1 MIILVNIFLNKQ
13 YYNNIFDYV
22 IDNIYLEKELKDI
35 LLCIKELYTKFPN
48 KESFSIDSLQLF
60 FFSNFSIRE
69 KDRSAYEAI
78 FAQCR
83 GLPVDE
89 DIVEATIASLRTKA
103 GAGKLALA
111 AMAVAEGKEPVEH
124 LRQFYEELDSV
135 QEPTNDSNDFVTQDL
150 NTLYDETVST
160 PGLRWRLEALN
171 RSLGS
176 LRKGDFGFI
185 FARPETGKTTFLASE
200 VSFFATQ
207 LGDSGKTV
215 LWFNNEEQGSKVALR
230 CYQAALGK
238 TLHELMS
245 DRSGNAEE
253 YAMLGGRNIRIYD
266 SAAIHRS
273 TVEKLAQQTNPGL
286 IVFDQIDKIKGF
298 DGDREDLRLGS
309 IYIWARELAKQYC
322 PVIGVSQASGEAEG
336 VKYLHMDHCANAKT
350 SKQAEADWILG
361 IGTTHDPDYQ
371 HIRYLSICK
380 NKLQGDSDTDP
391 NLRHGRM
398 DVEIQPTVA
407 RYKDLM
413 RTA

>member
-1 MIILVNIFLNKQ
+1 MVILINICLTKSNFECI
-13 YYNNIFDYV
+13 YDYV
-22 IDNIYLEKELKDI
+22 LENLFIEKELKDI
-35 LLCIKELYTKFPN
+35 LLSLKEMFDKFPN
-48 KESFSIDSLQLF
+48 KESFSIDSLQLY
-60 FFSNFSIRE
+60 FFSNNSVRE
-69 KDRSAYEAI
+69 KDRSTYEAI

-89 DIVEATIASLRTKA
+89 DIVEATVASLRTKA

-135 QEPTNDSNDFVTQDL
+135 QEPTTDEDQFVTHDL
-150 NTLYDETVST
+150 DRLYDETVSA

-207 LGDSGKTV
+207 LGDSGKTI
-215 LWFNNEEQGSKVALR
+215 LWFSNEEQGNKVALR

-273 TVEKLAQQTNPGL
+273 TVENLAKQANPGL

-298 DGDREDLRLGS
+298 EADREDLRLGQ
-309 IYIWARELAKQYC
+309 IYIWARELAKTYC

-361 IGTTHDPDYQ
+361 IGATHDPDYQ

-380 NKLQGDSDTDP
+380 NKLQGDEDTNP
-391 NLRHGRM
+391 ELRHGKL

-407 RYKDLM
+407 RYKDLLN
-413 RTA
+413 